1 MSTLTRTHVQ
11 TLNQR
16 RATEAAL
23 RNEMVTRQRVDILE
37 NLADAQGT
45 EIRSVQK
52 VLTRDFW
59 GRLRWLLL
67 GR

>member
-1 MSTLTRTHVQ
+1 MSTLTRWHVR

-23 RNEMVTRQRVDILE
+23 RNEQVTRQRVDILE
-37 NLADAQGT
+37 QLARAHGI
-45 EIRSVQK
+45 EIHDVRK
-52 VLTRDFW
+52 VLSRGLR

-67 GR
+67 GL